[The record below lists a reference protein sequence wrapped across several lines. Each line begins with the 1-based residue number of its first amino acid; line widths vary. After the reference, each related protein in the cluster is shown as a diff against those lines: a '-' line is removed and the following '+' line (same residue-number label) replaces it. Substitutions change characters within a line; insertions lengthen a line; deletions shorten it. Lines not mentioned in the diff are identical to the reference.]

1 MMFEELNDLL
11 STASTNTS
19 LGHAKR
25 DKAFIRQIKNL
36 CTHPGGTG
44 SGTSTTIADA
54 VSAYRFADNKAIN
67 LPELREARFA
77 TALESCP
84 ENETLLVINDVS
96 ILDYCSHESKSDRR
110 AVGDGKGKGYE
121 YVCNLGVALE
131 SERYVGVLH
140 DCLINKDGPDDTD
153 QISYHSYPPFNELS
167 EKDSNR
173 LECNHKHILA
183 CHFKHISDRTF
194 DHHIIEVADR
204 EFDDH
209 FIFKDCISAER
220 DFVIRSSALR
230 NVQVSSEFEWI
241 PQDQCTHKYPGLPQ
255 LPDHVC
261 IGMRTLVDSVPLVYS
276 KSISLDAKG
285 RLTDKKSEKS
295 QVNVSVGAFPVT
307 LYRKAKRN
315 QTYIEPGDYVNINVV
330 VVKQTDPPT
339 EGRDPIE
346 WVLYTTLPV
355 ESLEEIN
362 KVVRIYE
369 LRWLIE
375 SFFKYLKSGFK
386 LEDLRYDN
394 ARKTA
399 IHVVAITIAAT
410 FLINLKDSIGLPV
423 SSSNLTSEDYDKIKH
438 AEKNP
443 DDSNID
449 ENLRIFAL
457 IARQGGWRGRRT
469 DPISPMTMIKGF
481 ERVIRTIEMLQD
493 AQELLK
499 LLTKEYQRE

>member
-1 MMFEELNDLL
+1 MMFENLNDLL
-11 STASTNTS
+11 STASANTS
-19 LGHAKR
+19 LGHIKR
-25 DKAFIRQIKNL
+25 DKAFVRQIKNL

-44 SGTSTTIADA
+44 SGASTAMADTI
-54 VSAYRFADNKAIN
+54 SAYRFAANNAIN

-77 TALESCP
+77 TALKSCP

-96 ILDYCSHESKSDRR
+96 ILNYCFHDSKSDRR

-121 YVCNLGVALE
+121 YVCNLGVTLE

-140 DCLINKDGPDDTD
+140 DCLINEDGPDDTD
-153 QISYHSYPPFNELS
+153 QISYHSYPLFNELS
-167 EKDSNR
+167 KNDPNR

-183 CHFKHISDRTF
+183 CHFKHMSDRISDR
-194 DHHIIEVADR
+194 HIIEVADR

-209 FIFKDCISAER
+209 FIFQECISANR

-230 NVQVSSEFEWI
+230 NVQVSTELDWV
-241 PQDQCTHKYPGLPQ
+241 PKDQYTIKYPGLPQ
-255 LPDHVC
+255 LPDHACVS
-261 IGMRTLVDSVPLVYS
+261 MSTLVDCAPLVYC
-276 KSISLDAKG
+276 KSISLDANG
-285 RLTDKKSEKS
+285 RLTDEKSAKS
-295 QVNVSVGAFPVT
+295 QVNVSVGAFQVK

-315 QTYIEPGDYVNINVV
+315 QTYIEPENYVNLNVV
-330 VVKQTDPPT
+330 VVKQTDPPVD
-339 EGRDPIE
+339 GQDPIQ
-346 WVLYTTLPV
+346 WVIYTTLPV
-355 ESLEEIN
+355 ETIEEIN

-399 IHVVAITIAAT
+399 VHIVAITIAAT
-410 FLINLKDSIGLPV
+410 FLINLKRSVGLPV
-423 SSSNLTSEDYDKIKH
+423 YSSKLTPEDYDKIKH
-438 AEKNP
+438 AAKNP
-443 DDSNID
+443 DDPNID
-449 ENLRIFAL
+449 KDLRTFAL

-481 ERVIRTIEMLQD
+481 ERLTRTIEMLQD
-493 AQELLK
+493 AQELIK